1 MMSHMSKVLIV
12 EDSPTQALSLQKL
25 LEDQGLRTVVAP
37 NGRVGLEMA
46 RNWQPDV
53 IVLDIKMRNMDGFEV
68 CQRLQDN
75 PDTSHIPVVMLTAYS
90 EPPMLRQSIYLGAV
104 DFIPKDDFA
113 NAVLLE
119 TLRQLQV
126 LTVMP
131 LLSSLQEPA
140 LQKAA
145 FSEV

>member
-1 MMSHMSKVLIV
+1 MANMRKVLIV
-12 EDSPTQALSLQKL
+12 EDSPVQAMALQKL
-25 LEDQGLRTVVAP
+25 LETQGLRIICAP

-46 RNWQPDV
+46 ERWKPDA
-53 IVLDIKMRNMDGFEV
+53 IILDIKMPDMNGFEV
-68 CQRLQDN
+68 CKQLQNN
-75 PDTSHIPVVMLTAYS
+75 PQTSHIPIVMLTVYS

-126 LTVMP
+126 LD
-131 LLSSLQEPA
+131 PA
-140 LQKAA
+140 QQAA
-145 FSEV
+145 AIKQCLEDENV